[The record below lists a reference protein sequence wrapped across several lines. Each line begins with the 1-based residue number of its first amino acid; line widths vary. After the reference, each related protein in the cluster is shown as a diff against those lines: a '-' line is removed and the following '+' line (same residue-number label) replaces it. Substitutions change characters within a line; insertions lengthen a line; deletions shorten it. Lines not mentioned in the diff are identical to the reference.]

1 MIYYRYK
8 EQRTINQYQEEKTMI
23 KVAGVTFENR
33 QETLSQLVGMNRSI
47 ITVDLVYTTFN
58 NEFAIKL
65 VENSTGREIGWIPK
79 TELYK
84 FVSCNVHQMTGFVN
98 YYNNIYYVRL
108 SEQLAP
114 SREDY
119 ERMCQLCTV
128 YGCGLP
134 AFDVRAYAQV
144 FANTNY
150 HINYR

>member
-1 MIYYRYK
+1 
-8 EQRTINQYQEEKTMI
+8 MI

-33 QETLSQLVGMNRSI
+33 QETLAQLVGMNRSI
-47 ITVDLVYTTFN
+47 ITVDLIYTTFN

-65 VENSTGREIGWIPK
+65 VENTTGREIGWIPK

-84 FVSCNVHQMTGFVN
+84 FTACNIRQMTGFIG
-98 YYNNIYYVRL
+98 YYNDTYYVRL

-119 ERMCQLCTV
+119 ERMCQLCTR
-128 YGCGLP
+128 YGYGMP
-134 AFDVRAYAQV
+134 AFDVRAYLPI

-150 HINYR
+150 NITYR

>member
-1 MIYYRYK
+1 
-8 EQRTINQYQEEKTMI
+8 MI

-33 QETLSQLVGMNRSI
+33 QETLKELVELNRSI

-65 VENSTGREIGWIPK
+65 VENSTGREIGWIPRS
-79 TELYK
+79 ELYK
-84 FVSCNVHQMTGFVN
+84 FTSCNIRQMTGFIG
-98 YYNNIYYVRL
+98 YYNNTYYVRL

-119 ERMCQLCTV
+119 YKMYQLCTR
-128 YGCGLP
+128 YGYSMP
-134 AFDVRAYAQV
+134 AYDVRAYLQI

-150 HINYR
+150 NINYRR